1 MDEIIIEEEN
11 STLYSGVE
19 IDEPDYSDTD
29 TDTDTVCRL
38 GETQRIK

>member
-29 TDTDTVCRL
+29 TVCRL